1 MADGKPANTFAFN
14 ARSKTK
20 NFTLNVLRE
29 THQQWCSL
37 MASKKEMGFCRT
49 HTLQTNSVSGKSII
63 GQEAAEQIVEEYPE
77 FSPDLPILAPKVQA
91 WHHVSQ
97 M

>member
-1 MADGKPANTFAFN
+1 MADGKPANSFAFN

-37 MASKKEMGFCRT
+37 MASKKEMNFCRT
-49 HTLQTNSVSGKSII
+49 HTLPCKLSQNNFID
-63 GQEAAEQIVEEYPE
+63 QEAAAQIVNENPE
-77 FSPDLPILAPKVQA
+77 IGETQPILTEKVQS
-91 WHHVSQ
+91 WHHISQ
-97 M
+97 L